1 MGRPTG
7 IVAASKVCVAHA
19 PQPPHQCLCARRRDA
34 PASHCQHLFMTPC
47 AMRLQDKALARIV
60 QRLFASPSMRV
71 NTTSGEP
78 GRWPLPAHRKTTSQH
93 DRTCSGSPRLQQ

>member
-7 IVAASKVCVAHA
+7 IVAASKVCMAHA
-19 PQPPHQCLCARRRDA
+19 PRML
-34 PASHCQHLFMTPC
+34 PAIAHLPGAEMHSTLVLTPC
-47 AMRLQDKALARIV
+47 AICATHLQDKALARIV

-78 GRWPLPAHRKTTSQH
+78 GRRPLPAQRKTTSQH
-93 DRTCSGSPRLQQ
+93 DRTCR